1 MKTKTMMCAV
11 CSDQFETKSH
21 RSKFC
26 SNKCKQRDK
35 YARLRDE
42 YFTIHCAQ
50 CRVEI
55 FTNDK
60 RLKYCSVECRAI
72 AKVIRSY

>member
-1 MKTKTMMCAV
+1 MKTMTMMCAV

-21 RSKFC
+21 RSKFALTNA
-26 SNKCKQRDK
+26 SSATSSRAISISPFSVRSRD
-35 YARLRDE
+35 
-42 YFTIHCAQ
+42 IHH
-50 CRVEI
+50 
-55 FTNDK
+55 DK